1 MALRRQ
7 RRAKVWGIRST
18 RMPPCTRLDRAHA
31 QCVRGVRAAAMLLG
45 VVATAAWVA
54 APPQEATRDVQ
65 DWLRLLRE
73 HQVGALDGA
82 ARQVSGWNWPRLQP
96 VLNELRQRA
105 DPAVVLRSAALLS
118 DIAFEIPSDERSLPN
133 VTGETVVADDGR
145 VVRPGSRD
153 GHLAAARWLL
163 DALPRSGSLDAPRV
177 GAQVVAWYRTVSA
190 VLAATHNLADLEP
203 HVTRALERFPGDA
216 GILFDAACFYETFA
230 SPLTQIPLAEDAAR
244 AAARAPAGMT
254 VEPRSAARMLVEAEK
269 YFRRAVAADPS
280 FIEASVRFGR
290 VLTMR
295 GRTQEA
301 VTVLRGVA
309 GRGTDQ
315 IVQYYGWM
323 FYGAALGQAGLP
335 DEGLQAFRSAAALY
349 PAAQSPQLA
358 ISQLAADS
366 GDPALARAAL
376 ERVFAPAVI
385 GRPDDPWW
393 NYFAGSGR
401 DDLAARLAFDSR
413 IRALPLPNPDA
424 WRVR

>member
-1 MALRRQ
+1 
-7 RRAKVWGIRST
+7 
-18 RMPPCTRLDRAHA
+18 
-31 QCVRGVRAAAMLLG
+31 MLLA
-45 VVATAAWVA
+45 VVALAAWVA
-54 APPQEATRDVQ
+54 PPAQQATGDVQ

-82 ARQVSGWNWPRLQP
+82 ARQISGWDWSRLQP
-96 VLNELRQRA
+96 VLQELRQRA
-105 DPAVVLRSAALLS
+105 HPAVVVRSAALLS
-118 DIAFEIPSDERSLPN
+118 DIAFEIPSEARQLPN
-133 VTGETVVADDGR
+133 VAGETIVADDGR
-145 VVRPGSRD
+145 VLRPGSRD

-163 DALPRSGSLDAPRV
+163 DALPRSGSLDAPHV

-190 VLAATHNLADLEP
+190 VLARTHNLADLEP

-216 GILFDAACFYETFA
+216 GILFDAGCFYETFA

-244 AAARAPAGMT
+244 AEARAPAGMI
-254 VEPRSAARMLVEAEK
+254 VESRPAARMLVEAEK
-269 YFRRAVAADPS
+269 HFRRAVAADPS
-280 FIEASVRFGR
+280 FVEAFVRFGR

-301 VTVLRGVA
+301 ATVLRRVA
-309 GRGTDQ
+309 GHGTDR

-323 FYGAALGQAGLP
+323 FYGAALGQTGLSN
-335 DEGLQAFRSAAALY
+335 EGLQAFRSAAALY

-376 ERVFAPAVI
+376 ERVFAPAA
-385 GRPDDPWW
+385 GSRPDDPWW
-393 NYFAGSGR
+393 SYFAGSGR
-401 DDLAARLAFDSR
+401 DDMAVRRAFDDR
-413 IRALPLPNPDA
+413 IRALPVPNHEA

>member
-1 MALRRQ
+1 
-7 RRAKVWGIRST
+7 
-18 RMPPCTRLDRAHA
+18 
-31 QCVRGVRAAAMLLG
+31 MLLA
-45 VVATAAWVA
+45 VVAVAAWVA
-54 APPQEATRDVQ
+54 PPARQATGDVQ

-73 HQVGALDGA
+73 HRVGALDGA
-82 ARQVSGWNWPRLQP
+82 ARQISGWDWSRLQP
-96 VLNELRQRA
+96 VLQELRQRA
-105 DPAVVLRSAALLS
+105 HPAVVVRSAALLS
-118 DIAFEIPSDERSLPN
+118 DIAFEIPSEVRQLPN
-133 VTGETVVADDGR
+133 VAGETIVADDGR
-145 VVRPGSRD
+145 VLRPGSRD

-190 VLAATHNLADLEP
+190 VLASTHNLADLEP

-216 GILFDAACFYETFA
+216 GILFDAGCFYETFA

-244 AAARAPAGMT
+244 AEARAPAGMI
-254 VEPRSAARMLVEAEK
+254 VESRPAARMLVEAEK
-269 YFRRAVAADPS
+269 HFRRAVAADPS
-280 FIEASVRFGR
+280 FVEASVRFGR

-301 VTVLRGVA
+301 ATVLRRVA
-309 GRGTDQ
+309 GHGTDR

-323 FYGAALGQAGLP
+323 FYGAALGQTGLP
-335 DEGLQAFRSAAALY
+335 NEGLQAFRSAAALY

-376 ERVFAPAVI
+376 ERVFAPPA
-385 GRPDDPWW
+385 GSRPDDPWW
-393 NYFAGSGR
+393 SYFAGSGR
-401 DDLAARLAFDSR
+401 DDMAVRRAFDDR
-413 IRALPLPNPDA
+413 IRALPVPNPEA

>member
-1 MALRRQ
+1 
-7 RRAKVWGIRST
+7 
-18 RMPPCTRLDRAHA
+18 MPQGTRLDRARG
-31 QCVRGVRAAAMLLG
+31 QFVRGVQAAAMLLG
-45 VVATAAWVA
+45 VVGAAASVA
-54 APPQEATRDVQ
+54 APPQRAAGDVE
-65 DWLRLLRE
+65 DWLRLLGE
-73 HQVGALDGA
+73 HRVGALDGA
-82 ARQVSGWNWPRLQP
+82 ARQISGWDWPRLQP

-105 DPAVVLRSAALLS
+105 QPAAVLRSAALLS
-118 DIAFEIPSDERSLPN
+118 DIAFEIPSDQRYLPN
-133 VTGETVVADDGR
+133 VAGETIVANDGR
-145 VVRPGSRD
+145 VLGPGSRD

-177 GAQVVAWYRTVSA
+177 RAHVVAWYRTVSA
-190 VLAATHNLADLEP
+190 VLAGTHNLADLEP
-203 HVTRALERFPGDA
+203 HVTRALERFPGEA
-216 GILFDAACFYETFA
+216 GILFDAGCFYETFA

-244 AAARAPAGMT
+244 AAARAPAGMI
-254 VEPRSAARMLVEAEK
+254 VELRPAARMLIEAEK
-269 YFRRAVAADPS
+269 HFRLAVAADSS
-280 FIEASVRFGR
+280 FVEASVRFGR

-301 VTVLRGVA
+301 VTVLRRVA
-309 GRGTDQ
+309 GHGTDQ

-376 ERVFAPAVI
+376 ERVFAPAVES
-385 GRPDDPWW
+385 RPDDPWW

-401 DDLAARLAFDSR
+401 NDTAARRAFDVR
-413 IRALPLPNPDA
+413 IRALPLPNPEA
-424 WRVR
+424 WRGR